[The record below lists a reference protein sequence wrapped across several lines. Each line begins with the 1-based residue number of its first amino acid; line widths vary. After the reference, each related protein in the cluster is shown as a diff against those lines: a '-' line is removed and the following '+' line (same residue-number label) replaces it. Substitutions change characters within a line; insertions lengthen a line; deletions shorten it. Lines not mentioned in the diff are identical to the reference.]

1 MKIPN
6 QRQHQNQLHI
16 RVQIM
21 MLENDISRKI
31 IMKKLKMSKSLL
43 SKALKGERKGAL
55 DRVAQFVQSHSR

>member
-1 MKIPN
+1 
-6 QRQHQNQLHI
+6 
-16 RVQIM
+16 M